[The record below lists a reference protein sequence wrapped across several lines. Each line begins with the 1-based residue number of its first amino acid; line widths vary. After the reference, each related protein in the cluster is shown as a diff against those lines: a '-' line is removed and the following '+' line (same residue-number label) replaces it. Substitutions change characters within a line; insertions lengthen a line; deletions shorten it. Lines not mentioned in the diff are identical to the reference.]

1 MLYPISHLPDFP
13 MHFKNSFVYKLLYVC
28 TCMYVHIYRNTVG
41 FLPEIATK
49 VISSWLTWGNGLKF
63 IQEMKIMS
71 EVHWYFGYSVLRK
84 YSN

>member
-1 MLYPISHLPDFP
+1 M
-13 MHFKNSFVYKLLYVC
+13 YVC
-28 TCMYVHIYRNTVG
+28 IYIYRNTVG

-49 VISSWLTWGNGLKF
+49 VISSWLTQGNGLKV